1 MPPQFGAQI
10 IWYGTTLDVIADY
23 LEKMEA
29 EQLANAG
36 GTRTPFAKPGSK
48 APFPA
53 AGAPGAPAK
62 PAAAPSA
69 AKSA

>member
-1 MPPQFGAQI
+1 
-10 IWYGTTLDVIADY
+10 
-23 LEKMEA
+23 MEA

-69 AKSA
+69 AQSA